1 MKKEA
6 VFRGTATAIITP
18 FRDDKID
25 YAAYGAILEN
35 QIACGVDAIV
45 VCGTTGEAATLDDRE
60 HREIV
65 EYTVEKVAHRVPVI
79 AGTGS
84 NDCAY
89 AIELSRHACAAG
101 ADALLHV
108 TPYYNKTSQR
118 GLVRHFEKI
127 ADACDKP
134 VILYNVPS
142 RTGMGISLETYR
154 ELVKHPN
161 IVATKEASGNLSFIT
176 ELLVCCGDE
185 LYVYSGND
193 DQTIPLMAVGASGLI
208 SVLSNVMPA
217 EVSRMTRRFL
227 EGDWKGSAAEQLR
240 LIEIMN
246 AMFMTVNPIPVKTA
260 MAMLGACSP
269 EMRLPLAEMS
279 EAENEKLASV
289 LRKYGLLPKTE
300 EKK

>member
-1 MKKEA
+1 M
-6 VFRGTATAIITP
+6 
-18 FRDDKID
+18 
-25 YAAYGAILEN
+25 LEKL
-35 QIACGVDAIV
+35 DAID
-45 VCGTTGEAATLDDRE
+45 GRLTL
-60 HREIV
+60 
-65 EYTVEKVAHRVPVI
+65 
-79 AGTGS
+79 
-84 NDCAY
+84 
-89 AIELSRHACAAG
+89 
-101 ADALLHV
+101 
-108 TPYYNKTSQR
+108 
-118 GLVRHFEKI
+118 
-127 ADACDKP
+127 
-134 VILYNVPS
+134 
-142 RTGMGISLETYR
+142 
-154 ELVKHPN
+154 
-161 IVATKEASGNLSFIT
+161 
-176 ELLVCCGDE
+176 
-185 LYVYSGND
+185 YSGND